1 MLPSR
6 DDALALLRTHTKNEN
21 LIKHML
27 AVEAATRAYAIKL
40 DENPDLFGL
49 TGLLHDMDYEKH
61 PTPEEHPL
69 VAVGILDDLGYPEE
83 MLQAIKAHA
92 PYLGVPHESVLDKT
106 LFACDELTGFI
117 VAVALIRPSK
127 SLSDLKISSVTK
139 KMKQSGFARGVSRE
153 DIHTGAEE
161 LGQSLND
168 HIGFVIDAMR
178 GISDDLGL

>member
-1 MLPSR
+1 M
-6 DDALALLRTHTKNEN
+6 
-21 LIKHML
+21 
-27 AVEAATRAYAIKL
+27 
-40 DENPDLFGL
+40 
-49 TGLLHDMDYEKH
+49 
-61 PTPEEHPL
+61 
-69 VAVGILDDLGYPEE
+69 
-83 MLQAIKAHA
+83 
-92 PYLGVPHESVLDKT
+92 LDKT

-168 HIGFVIDAMR
+168 HIGFVIDAMS
-178 GISDDLGL
+178 GISDDLRL